1 MVAQATGCARRVER
15 IESFFEE
22 VVVQN
27 TRGQTPGFRFDLV
40 IAHAFVI
47 FPGAG
52 AFESA
57 PQANVTAGLCWN
69 ENELVV
75 TWLCKRIARV

>member
-1 MVAQATGCARRVER
+1 MCPASGMNRE
-15 IESFFEE
+15 FLFEE

-40 IAHAFVI
+40 IAHAFVV

-57 PQANVTAGLCWN
+57 SQAIVTAGLCWN
-69 ENELVV
+69 KNE
-75 TWLCKRIARV
+75 